1 MGRGHVHF
9 SVGEPPKPA
18 GGSST
23 ESKGGGSNELKGT
36 GSEVEEN
43 DALLTKGM
51 DNLTLSD
58 NATAHGNDDDANV
71 TSAPPSSTPIPQNT
85 VISGMRK
92 DCTHLIWVDIPKS
105 IREGDL
111 TWWRSENGVILTEGN
126 EHGIVPLQYID
137 RVEERKTGKI
147 IWRGG
152 GGGDGD
158 GDGGGKG

>member
-1 MGRGHVHF
+1 MG
-9 SVGEPPKPA
+9 
-18 GGSST
+18 
-23 ESKGGGSNELKGT
+23 SKDGRSIGLKGA
-36 GSEVEEN
+36 GSEVAEN

-51 DNLTLSD
+51 GNLTLSD
-58 NATAHGNDDDANV
+58 NATPQGNDDDPDA
-71 TSAPPSSTPIPQNT
+71 TPAPPSRTAIPQNT

-92 DCTHLIWVDIPKS
+92 DCTHLIWVNIPKS

-111 TWWRSENGVILTEGN
+111 TWWRSENGVILTEGD
-126 EHGIVPLQYID
+126 EHGIVPLQSID
-137 RVEERKTGKI
+137 RVEERRTGKV